1 MEQAGT
7 SASRT
12 AVILDRYPLW
22 LSAVARVLNAV
33 EVEVVGST
41 TVSEDALMLVEETQ
55 PDLLVCDPAAANGD
69 STVATY
75 FERVAQ
81 RSARTKIV
89 ALAASRAPVD
99 IDAALEAG
107 AVAYVIKSADP
118 VDLASVIRQS
128 FQKSLFLTTANYV
141 PRAVATNGKNGKPP
155 ADSGLTPRE
164 REILSLVA
172 EGYSNAQLARM
183 LWVTEQTVKFH
194 LSNIYRK
201 LAVTNRT
208 EASRWAQ
215 VHGLVSTVAQEA

>member
-1 MEQAGT
+1 
-7 SASRT
+7 
-12 AVILDRYPLW
+12 
-22 LSAVARVLNAV
+22 
-33 EVEVVGST
+33 
-41 TVSEDALMLVEETQ
+41 
-55 PDLLVCDPAAANGD
+55 
-69 STVATY
+69 
-75 FERVAQ
+75 
-81 RSARTKIV
+81 
-89 ALAASRAPVD
+89 
-99 IDAALEAG
+99 
-107 AVAYVIKSADP
+107 
-118 VDLASVIRQS
+118 VIRQS